1 MDRQKNSNYYIYYE
15 CQSEYFE
22 ERSGVSNISLYY
34 ITVLHILAKAKEI
47 KLLNGKPDES
57 RGRKVRSLNIY

>member
-22 ERSGVSNISLYY
+22 KRSGASNKNLYD
-34 ITVLHILAKAKEI
+34 ITVLHISAKAKEI
-47 KLLNGKPDES
+47 KLLRGKPDES
-57 RGRKVRSLNIY
+57 RGRKVRSLNI